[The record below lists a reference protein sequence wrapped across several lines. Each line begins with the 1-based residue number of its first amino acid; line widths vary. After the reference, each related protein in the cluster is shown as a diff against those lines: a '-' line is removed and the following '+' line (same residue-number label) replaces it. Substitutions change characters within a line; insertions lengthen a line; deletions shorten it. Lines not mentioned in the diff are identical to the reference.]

1 MEHISVKELTKI
13 YSDGTGTR
21 KVLDNISFDVHKKEK
36 IAVVGASGSGKS
48 TLLNVMSTTDNFD
61 KGSLKI
67 SGIEIGE
74 ITDRKKSRLRLEKM
88 GFVFQ
93 KYCLIQTLSAYDN
106 IVLPILAKNR
116 NVDEEYV
123 DELIKK
129 MGIEHIINKYPCNM
143 SGGEQQRV
151 AIARA
156 MAGRPEILFADE
168 ATGNLDKKN
177 TEIVMDMISQCVDSY
192 GMTLIYVTHDINLTK
207 YSDRILR
214 IENGGVWFE

>member
-156 MAGRPEILFADE
+156 MVKDTPIIVADE
-168 ATGNLDKKN
+168 PTGNLDSESAKEVL
-177 TEIVMDMISQCVDSY
+177 EIEEAVDNIVRFNLLGARSSYREISNKIKE
-192 GMTLIYVTHDINLTK
+192 LK
-207 YSDRILR
+207 
-214 IENGGVWFE
+214 ENK

>member
-67 SGIEIGE
+67 SGIEIGD

>member
-116 NVDEEYV
+116 IVDEEYV

-151 AIARA
+151 AIVRA